1 MFGVSF
7 SELALIFIVA
17 LVVLGPTRLPGLVR
31 KVGRWV
37 GKARAMAR
45 DFQNQLETEI
55 NIDELNRMT
64 DIRSKETPPASPA
77 PSAEFSGDMNSPPA
91 TDSSTPESTAPESTA
106 PGMAESGYPYG
117 VQQPAPDHG
126 SGLAS
131 DLPPDHPP
139 DAAPPL
145 PGDDNYSHAHA
156 YGDAPMSEAPV
167 ADEPAPDP
175 ANAPKNESGVA

>member
-64 DIRSKETPPASPA
+64 DIRSKETPA
-77 PSAEFSGDMNSPPA
+77 PSTEFSGDMNNPPA
-91 TDSSTPESTAPESTA
+91 TEPGTPD
-106 PGMAESGYPYG
+106 MAESGYPYG
-117 VQQPAPDHG
+117 VQPSTPEPVPDMV
-126 SGLAS
+126 S

-139 DAAPPL
+139 DATPPQ
-145 PGDDNYSHAHA
+145 PGDDSYSHAHA
-156 YGDAPMSEAPV
+156 YGDAPVSETPP
-167 ADEPAPDP
+167 ADEPPTDH
-175 ANAPKNESGVA
+175 ANPPKNESGVA